1 MSPITRKPCLLAVC
15 AVFVAALP
23 LAGVAQSLDNVL
35 DLQTDRTRL
44 AQESQQRIDKVV
56 EQTRSL
62 EDTYKSVLKQIKGL
76 EIYNTLLQRQTDNQ
90 QVQMTELRESI
101 DQVEVI
107 NRQIVPIM
115 TTMIDSLE
123 QFVELDVPFLLE
135 ERRGRVAKLKD
146 LMERQDV
153 NVAEKFR
160 KVTEAYQIEND
171 FGKTIEH
178 YKATLNIDGAT
189 REVDFLRIG
198 RVALVYQT
206 ADGKISGAWDQ
217 KSGQWIELDKG
228 DYKNQIKFGLRIAQK
243 QVAPDLVMIPIDAPE
258 GN

>member
-1 MSPITRKPCLLAVC
+1 MP
-15 AVFVAALP
+15 VAGA
-23 LAGVAQSLDNVL
+23 AQSLNTVL
-35 DLQTDRTRL
+35 EAQQERIQL

-56 EQTRSL
+56 RQTRSL
-62 EDTYKSVLKQIKGL
+62 EDKYKSVLKEIKGL

-90 QVQMTELRESI
+90 KQQMAELRDSI
-101 DQVEVI
+101 NQVEVI

-123 QFVELDVPFLLE
+123 QFIELDVPFQLK
-135 ERRGRVAKLKD
+135 ERRDRVQRLKE

-171 FGKTIEH
+171 FGRTIEH
-178 YKATLNIDGAT
+178 YKDTLTINGAT
-189 REVDFLRIG
+189 KDVDFLRIG
-198 RVALVYQT
+198 RIALLYQT
-206 ADGKISGAWDQ
+206 ADGKDSGAWDQ
-217 KSGQWIELDKG
+217 KSGQWIELDAG

-243 QVAPDLVMIPIDAPE
+243 QVAPDLVMVPIDAPE

>member
-1 MSPITRKPCLLAVC
+1 LTVIAALV
-15 AVFVAALP
+15 VALP
-23 LAGVAQSLDNVL
+23 LAGAAQSLNNVL
-35 DLQTDRTRL
+35 DKQQDRTRL
-44 AQESQQRIDKVV
+44 SQESQQRIDKVV

-62 EDTYKSVLKQIKGL
+62 EDVYKSVLKQIKGL

-90 QVQMTELRESI
+90 KTQMGELRESI

-123 QFVELDVPFLLE
+123 QFVALDVPFLLE
-135 ERRGRVAKLKD
+135 ERTERVQNLKD

-178 YKATLNIDGAT
+178 YKDTLNINGAT
-189 REVDFLRIG
+189 TVVDVLRVG

-206 ADGKISGAWDQ
+206 ADGKTTGAWD
-217 KSGQWIELDKG
+217 KASGDWVELDKG

-243 QVAPDLVMIPIDAPE
+243 QVAPDLVMVPIDAPE
-258 GN
+258 AN